1 MSQELDFRLFVASKN
16 KKMRNSHILT
26 NALTFT
32 LRSFIIISC
41 YELNFS
47 RDYTDRGM
55 RRRKNIP
62 GKLDKRKPLGVI
74 KLILRGCTA

>member
-1 MSQELDFRLFVASKN
+1 
-16 KKMRNSHILT
+16 MRNSHVLA

-32 LRSFIIISC
+32 PRCFIIISY
-41 YELNFS
+41 YEFNFS

-62 GKLDKRKPLGVI
+62 CKLDKCKPPGVI
-74 KLILRGCTA
+74 KLILRDCTA